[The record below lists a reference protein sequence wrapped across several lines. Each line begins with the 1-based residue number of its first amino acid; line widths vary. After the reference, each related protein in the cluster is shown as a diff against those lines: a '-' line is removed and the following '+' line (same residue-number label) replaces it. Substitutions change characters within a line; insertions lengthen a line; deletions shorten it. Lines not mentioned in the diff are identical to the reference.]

1 MKLRVIL
8 LSFFLVAGIP
18 AAVLAYADASKDK
31 ERYQKVER
39 TAPVHSNVTVSLCV
53 MSGNVSVRSWD
64 KNEVRARSNDAVRIE
79 LKRAD
84 AAYQTGPARK
94 LEVLMLDPA
103 DSQNATKECQAFGDV
118 ELMVPRGASVHV
130 QTGDGSI
137 SIVGVASVY
146 ARTQTGD
153 IDVQKASRS
162 VEAVS
167 FSGGV
172 TVRDS
177 TGRITLKSVGGD
189 VDASNLSPD
198 SSDDSLEASTISGGI
213 NLDDVTYTQISAKTI
228 NGNLSL
234 NGPLAHGGQYSFN
247 TTTGDVT
254 LAMPADASFRLNARI
269 SPDCDII
276 TDFPL
281 TLTIETVTRA
291 GRVTAPYVS
300 AETPSEKE
308 SPSEKEA
315 PSPKAEARPS
325 AHPAAPEPPVVV
337 SVEPKV
343 KVPKLS
349 PSLLGRTRHVASVPF
364 MVPVTLSSTWR
375 RSAVHSDSKSWKNS
389 LRNS

>member
-8 LSFFLVAGIP
+8 LSFFLVAVSP
-18 AAVLAYADASKDK
+18 AALLAHADAGKDK
-31 ERYQKVER
+31 ERSQKVER
-39 TAPVHSNVTVSLCV
+39 GTPADSNVTVSLCV
-53 MSGNVSVRSWD
+53 MSGDVSVRSWD
-64 KNEVRARSNDAVRIE
+64 KNEVRARSSDAVRIE
-79 LKRAD
+79 LKRTD
-84 AAYQTGPARK
+84 GAYQGPARK

-103 DSQNATKECQAFGDV
+103 DSQSAARDCQAFGDI
-118 ELMVPRGASVHV
+118 ELMVPRNASVHV

-137 SIVGVASVY
+137 TFSEVASVY

-153 IDVQKASRS
+153 INVQKASRS

-172 TVRDS
+172 TVGDS

-198 SSDDSLEASTISGGI
+198 SSDDSFEASTISGGI
-213 NLDDVTYTQISAKTI
+213 NLDDVTYTQISVKTI

-254 LAMPADASFRLNARI
+254 LAMPADSSFRLNARV

-291 GRVTAPYVS
+291 GPVTAASVS
-300 AETPSEKE
+300 AEAPSAN
-308 SPSEKEA
+308 EA
-315 PSPKAEARPS
+315 PSAKAEPGPS
-325 AHPAAPEPPVVV
+325 AHPAAPAPPVAVNIDPKVKIKVKPVVV
-337 SVEPKV
+337 KAYTS
-343 KVPKLS
+343 
-349 PSLLGRTRHVASVPF
+349 
-364 MVPVTLSSTWR
+364 R
-375 RSAVHSDSKSWKNS
+375 RVSAVHGTGDALINVASFSGT
-389 LRNS
+389 LRLQKLEE

>member
-8 LSFFLVAGIP
+8 LSFFLVAGFP
-18 AAVLAYADASKDK
+18 AVLAHADAGKD
-31 ERYQKVER
+31 EEHDQKVER
-39 TAPVHSNVTVSLCV
+39 TTPADSDVTVSLCV

-64 KNEVRARSNDAVRIE
+64 RNEVRARSSDAVRIE

-84 AAYQTGPARK
+84 GAYQGPARK

-103 DSQNATKECQAFGDV
+103 DSQSATKECQAFGDI
-118 ELMVPRGASVHV
+118 ELMVPRNASVHV

-137 SIVGVASVY
+137 AIAEVTSVY

-153 IDVQKASRS
+153 IDVEKASQS

-167 FSGGV
+167 FSGAV

-177 TGRITLKSVGGD
+177 KGRITLKSVGGD
-189 VDASNLSPD
+189 VDASSLSPD
-198 SSDDSLEASTISGGI
+198 SSDDSFEASTISGAI
-213 NLDDVTYTQISAKTI
+213 NLDDVTYAQISVRTI
-228 NGNLSL
+228 NGDLSL

-254 LAMPADASFRLNARI
+254 LAMPADASFRLNARV

-281 TLTIETVTRA
+281 TLTIETVTRT
-291 GRVTAPYVS
+291 GPVTAPFVS
-300 AETPSEKE
+300 AEA
-308 SPSEKEA
+308 PSEKEA
-315 PSPKAEARPS
+315 PSAKAEPGPS

-343 KVPKLS
+343 KVIK
-349 PSLLGRTRHVASVPF
+349 VK
-364 MVPVTLSSTWR
+364 PVVVKAYTSR
-375 RSAVHSDSKSWKNS
+375 RVSAVHGTGDALINVASFSGT
-389 LRNS
+389 LRLQKLEE